1 MSIDGYIFLVLSCC
15 TVAVI
20 FLFMLSD
27 ETRIK
32 ECRKDWDES
41 IRKSELADRKFVQDI
56 EKDIYKRGNQKEIE
70 QWEHMKK

>member
-1 MSIDGYIFLVLSCC
+1 MSIDGYIFLVLFC
-15 TVAVI
+15 TVLVI
-20 FLFMLSD
+20 FLFMFAD

-41 IRKSELADRKFVQDI
+41 IRKSDLADRKFVQET
-56 EKDIYKRGNQKEIE
+56 EKDIYERGNQKEIA